1 MAVGARG
8 EKCKSSFRA
17 VDFKDDGEQVRQL
30 QERLQVEELEVEEVL
45 KSKDPAGRADGGC
58 AWGALGLRAQGL
70 SAVPESIHSPL
81 YASSG

>member
-1 MAVGARG
+1 M
-8 EKCKSSFRA
+8 
-17 VDFKDDGEQVRQL
+17 
-30 QERLQVEELEVEEVL
+30 EELEVEEVL